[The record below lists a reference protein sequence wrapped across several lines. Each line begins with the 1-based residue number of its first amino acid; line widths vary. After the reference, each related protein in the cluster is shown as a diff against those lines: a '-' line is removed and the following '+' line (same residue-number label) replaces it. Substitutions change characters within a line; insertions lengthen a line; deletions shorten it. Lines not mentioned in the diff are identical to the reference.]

1 MPFFRFF
8 LAFTLILFS
17 FFLNAQ
23 HFSAVTLTDDPFTGP
38 AITNRIIL
46 NQLEKNKLYTKLS
59 PSEKE
64 FVYWT
69 NYARLFPMCFKDSV
83 LLPFLILQPTTKGKY
98 STSLVK
104 ELTNSAS
111 LPLLEPEEKLYKVA
125 KSHAMD
131 LSKNTNRI
139 SHQSSNGTSFS
150 NRMRTGG
157 IVNCAAE
164 NISLGQSN
172 AVVSLLLLYLDIDL
186 PDLGHRKNLMN
197 PTYTK
202 MGVSVQKIHNDQSLI
217 VQDFSC
223 AQ

>member
-1 MPFFRFF
+1 MPSFRFF
-8 LAFTLILFS
+8 STLILILIS

-23 HFSAVTLTDDPFTGP
+23 HFSTVTLTDNPFDGP

-46 NQLEKNKLYTKLS
+46 NQLEKNKLYLKLS
-59 PSEKE
+59 PPEKE

-69 NYARLFPMCFKDSV
+69 NYARLFPVCFKDSV
-83 LLPFLILQPTTKGKY
+83 LLPFLISQPTIKGKY
-98 STSLVK
+98 SNSLIK

-125 KSHAMD
+125 KSHAID

-139 SHQSSNGTSFS
+139 SHQSSNGTSFI
-150 NRMRTGG
+150 NRMKKGG

-164 NISLGQSN
+164 NISVGQSN
-172 AVVSLLLLYLDIDL
+172 SVASLLLLYLDIDL

-223 AQ
+223 SQ